1 MGFDTHDPVNPTRIS
16 KRGVSTYNSLSQNEY
31 SIDRPNRFLKWSK
44 YNQIVSKSLISY
56 DN

>member
-31 SIDRPNRFLKWSK
+31 SIDLPNRFLKWSK